1 MGENIFNNWL
11 NKCISRKRKIKG
23 MMNANVNLVKKVAK
37 FSSILKG
44 CSFNEADIDCV
55 CPQELGIEWG
65 SQRVG
70 CLSNHGLSQNVCW
83 LKHSQAWTSY
93 TFADAP

>member
-1 MGENIFNNWL
+1 MQMWTLLKE
-11 NKCISRKRKIKG
+11 
-23 MMNANVNLVKKVAK
+23 KVAK

-44 CSFNEADIDCV
+44 CNLNEADIDYV
-55 CPQELGIEWG
+55 CPRELGIEWG

-83 LKHSQAWTSY
+83 LNHSQGWTSY
-93 TFADAP
+93 TFSDAP